1 MNVHKILIDTIVYHH
16 RHNMIIRSFK
26 LQSFPGKKYS
36 HTQQSCINEVCYVG
50 KTRFN
55 VISLMPNGLCN
66 IVKAV
71 NF

>member
-1 MNVHKILIDTIVYHH
+1 
-16 RHNMIIRSFK
+16 MIIRSFR
-26 LQSFPGKKYS
+26 LQSFSRKKYS
-36 HTQQSCINEVCYVG
+36 HTQQSCINELCYVG

-66 IVKAV
+66 IVKDV

>member
-1 MNVHKILIDTIVYHH
+1 
-16 RHNMIIRSFK
+16 MIIRSFR
-26 LQSFPGKKYS
+26 LQSFSRKKYS
-36 HTQQSCINEVCYVG
+36 DTEQSCINELCYVG